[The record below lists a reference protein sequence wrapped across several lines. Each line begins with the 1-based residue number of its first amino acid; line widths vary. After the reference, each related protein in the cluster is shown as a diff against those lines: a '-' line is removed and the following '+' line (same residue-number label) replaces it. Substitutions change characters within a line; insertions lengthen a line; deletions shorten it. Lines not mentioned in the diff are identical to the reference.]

1 MSSHSDFICI
11 SCTRDLFATDV
22 LQLEVEGNLPNFITT
37 PIMIDTVKK
46 AMFKQAKSQYSN
58 EKYMTHWINS
68 ARKNQTNDE
77 MIKER
82 LGLLMTP

>member
-1 MSSHSDFICI
+1 
-11 SCTRDLFATDV
+11 
-22 LQLEVEGNLPNFITT
+22 
-37 PIMIDTVKK
+37 MIDTVK

-58 EKYMTHWINS
+58 EMYMTHWINS

>member
-1 MSSHSDFICI
+1 
-11 SCTRDLFATDV
+11 
-22 LQLEVEGNLPNFITT
+22 
-37 PIMIDTVKK
+37 MIDTVKK

-77 MIKER
+77 MTKER